1 MRVFH
6 YQGGERTLTKFNPG
20 CLELKPEIQ
29 STQFSEDQMPLS
41 KELMGSNGDL
51 YSGLNYC
58 QMSAPTLHTKRA
70 IAV

>member
-20 CLELKPEIQ
+20 CLELKPEIE

-41 KELMGSNGDL
+41 KELMHVTAVAYRD
-51 YSGLNYC
+51 
-58 QMSAPTLHTKRA
+58 QMV
-70 IAV
+70 IFIQD

>member
-29 STQFSEDQMPLS
+29 STQFREDQMPLS
-41 KELMGSNGDL
+41 KELMHVAAVAYRD
-51 YSGLNYC
+51 
-58 QMSAPTLHTKRA
+58 QMV
-70 IAV
+70 IFIQD